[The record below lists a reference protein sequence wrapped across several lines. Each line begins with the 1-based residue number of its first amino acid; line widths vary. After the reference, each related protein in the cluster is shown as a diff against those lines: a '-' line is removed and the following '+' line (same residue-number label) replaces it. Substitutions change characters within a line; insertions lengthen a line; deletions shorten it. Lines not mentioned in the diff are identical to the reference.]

1 MRYHEM
7 DGILIERV
15 AGADFSDSAILRAR
29 SARPTRSCRPR
40 SSGEE
45 GTGDRRKG
53 YDALRRAQIAHKRG
67 AVGPDGGGL
76 HRTARPSARVQDRT
90 ISDAVGRGRTVT
102 GSLFSARFTVR
113 VRAPEPHLNSGPS
126 KHRPDHYRI
135 ARDRAHLSRMAQ
147 ILTQPDLRRVASR
160 GGRSSADKSDPHV
173 TDRQDFSRSDR
184 EKVRRRIV

>member
-15 AGADFSDSAILRAR
+15 AGADFSDSAILRAP

-76 HRTARPSARVQDRT
+76 RRTARPTARVQDRT
-90 ISDAVGRGRTVT
+90 ISDGIGWGRTVT
-102 GSLFSARFTVR
+102 GLLLTARFTVR
-113 VRAPEPHLNSGPS
+113 VRAPEPVLNSDRS
-126 KHRPDHYRI
+126 EYRPGWNGRKG
-135 ARDRAHLSRMAQ
+135 ARAHLSGSAP
-147 ILTQPDLRRVASR
+147 ILTQHGYL
-160 GGRSSADKSDPHV
+160 
-173 TDRQDFSRSDR
+173 TSDR
-184 EKVRRRIV
+184 VWTPRGVAHQPAQLLSRHLEAGFGSRAVTPAL